1 MGRIAGESRED
12 ARVRRLFQTACAALE
27 GLMTNLE
34 VEPAVRL
41 RAASVVFRAL
51 VNGVETGVARRGDQR
66 RITWEEYVKGIRT
79 LDTQEKTDGKPP
91 TDGDTEH

>member
-1 MGRIAGESRED
+1 MGRILGESRED
-12 ARVRRLFQTACAALE
+12 ARVRRLFQTACAVLE

-51 VNGVETGVARRGDQR
+51 VNGVDAGVARRGDQR
-66 RITWEEYVKGIRT
+66 RITWEEYVKAARAHDATKKG
-79 LDTQEKTDGKPP
+79 DGKPP
-91 TDGDTEH
+91 ADGDTEH